1 MSFKYI
7 DLFAGIGGFHAAL
20 SSLGGE
26 CVYVSEIDKAAA
38 KIYQK
43 NWQMKV
49 DGDITLVANDDGVK
63 IPQHDVLVGGFPCQ
77 PFSKS
82 GHQRG
87 MEEARGTLFWN
98 IAKIIEKRR
107 PALVVLENVRNI
119 AGPRHIHEWEVI
131 ISTLRQLGYQVS
143 SKPLIVSP
151 HKIHPNYGGR
161 PQVRERVLI
170 AATRIPKGGKPNSL
184 VEPPNLEHLYE
195 GWDPLRWNL
204 QTDLPLEQKLS
215 SEFLKESM
223 LSETELEW
231 LEAWNEFVI
240 LMKKEMQGRNLPGFP
255 IWVDAWVESKSL
267 KIPRGTPDWKRD
279 FLIKNSNFYSEH
291 KKTLDAWLKRWNGLK
306 DFPPSRRKFEWQAQ
320 DAKDLY
326 STVMHFR
333 PSGIRA
339 KKPTYLPALVAIT
352 QTSILGNL
360 RRRIVPIE
368 AQRLQGFPDWF
379 SFEGQSTAA
388 TFKQLGNAVN
398 VAVVY
403 HVMKALVE
411 RDEDLL
417 KSYPELVNTI
427 LQAPQTP
434 DVVLM
439 KLPQEVRENLNRRK
453 RVRQLSLPVLLD
465 D

>member
-38 KIYQK
+38 KIYEK
-43 NWQMKV
+43 NWHIQV
-49 DGDITLVANDDGVK
+49 DGDITFVANDDGVK
-63 IPQHDVLVGGFPCQ
+63 VPQHDVLVGGFPCQ

-98 IAKIIEKRR
+98 IAKIIEKRK
-107 PALVVLENVRNI
+107 PALVLLENVRNI

-131 ISTLRQLGYQVS
+131 ISTLRSLGYQVS

-151 HKIHPNYGGR
+151 HKIHPHFGGR

-170 AATRIPKGGKPNSL
+170 AATRLPKGVKPDL
-184 VEPPNLEHLYE
+184 FIEPPSLEHLYE
-195 GWDPLRWNL
+195 GWDPLNWNL
-204 QTDLPLEQKLS
+204 QKDLPLEDKLS
-215 SEFLKESM
+215 SELLKESK

-231 LEAWNEFVI
+231 LEAWNEFVV
-240 LMKKEMQGRNLPGFP
+240 LMKKELQGKNLPGFP
-255 IWVDAWVESKSL
+255 IWVDAWIDSKSL
-267 KIPRGTPDWKRD
+267 KIPKGTPDWKRD
-279 FLIKNSNFYSEH
+279 FLIKNANFYTEH
-291 KKTLDAWLKRWNGLK
+291 KKTLDGWLKRWNQLS

-320 DAKDLY
+320 DARDLY

-352 QTSILGNL
+352 QTSIIGKL
-360 RRRIVPIE
+360 RRRIAPIE

-379 SFEGQSTAA
+379 NFEGQTSAA

-398 VAVVY
+398 VAVVF

-411 RDEDLL
+411 RDEHLL
-417 KSYPELVNTI
+417 ANHQELLTSI
-427 LQAPQTP
+427 LNSPQTP
-434 DVVLM
+434 DIHLM
-439 KLPQEVRENLNRRK
+439 KPYREFKEVISQKK
-453 RVRQLSLPVLLD
+453 RVRQLSLPVALD